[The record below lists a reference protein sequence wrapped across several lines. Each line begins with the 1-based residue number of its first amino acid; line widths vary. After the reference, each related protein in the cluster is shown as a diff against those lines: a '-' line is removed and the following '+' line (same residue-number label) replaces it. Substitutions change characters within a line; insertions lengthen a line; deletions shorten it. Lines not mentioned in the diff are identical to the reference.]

1 MSTFHIT
8 KIDNFKNYS
17 FGECLIDIATA
28 LSLPTPFIR
37 GSEMTKL
44 HKKGIWVIHI
54 MQPGCEIEP
63 KTKKIKFKTFHTN
76 KKIGAQLLM
85 QEMIARLCGRHFFE
99 LQNHYSHL
107 YGRHD
112 EEGMVI
118 RLTDSEQDPMRTHL
132 AELEYLIRDVD
143 VERYNELFNNDELCA
158 QLAEEDKQHLEQE
171 EKIKEMKEKIETQ
184 EKQRKS
190 QEKRIQAR
198 NKDVR
203 ELKQKIEC
211 NDFEL
216 EADHDLIEKLRA
228 DKKELQEKVD
238 TLTEELQDYKRL
250 LKENGFDVEEVEV
263 AMEE

>member
-1 MSTFHIT
+1 
-8 KIDNFKNYS
+8 
-17 FGECLIDIATA
+17 
-28 LSLPTPFIR
+28 
-37 GSEMTKL
+37 MTKL

-54 MQPGCEIEP
+54 TQPGRETEP
-63 KTKKIKFKTFHTN
+63 KTETIKLKTFHTN

-85 QEMIARLCGRHFFE
+85 QEMIARLCGRHFSE

-107 YGRHD
+107 YGRRD
-112 EEGMVI
+112 ENGIAIV
-118 RLTDSEQDPMRTHL
+118 LPDDEQDPMRIHL
-132 AELEYLIRDVD
+132 AELEYLVRDID
-143 VERYNELFNNDELCA
+143 VERYNEMFKNDELRA
-158 QLAEEDKQHLEQE
+158 QLAEKDKQHLEQE
-171 EKIKEMKEKIETQ
+171 EKIKEMKEKFETQ

-203 ELKQKIEC
+203 ELKQKLEC

-228 DKKELQEKVD
+228 EKRELQEKVD

-250 LKENGFDVEEVEV
+250 LKENGFDVEEVI
-263 AMEE
+263 MEE